1 MHDLLDQMGQ
11 KGVESIDTDLG
22 FELCRR
28 EGIESIVIGSF
39 VKAIEQYEAFLEL
52 WKDADPGQAELED
65 AKKRLASLRSN

>member
-28 EGIESIVIGSF
+28 EGIESIVTGSF
-39 VKAIEQYEAFLEL
+39 VKAGEQYEAFLEL
-52 WKDADPGQAELED
+52 WKDAVPDLPEVEE